1 MLLAKTHSFK
11 LDSRPLRNDTSCY
24 NRIMKN
30 YSIRDEISQKV
41 AKELGKYSEIL
52 QKLLYYRGI
61 KTEKDAEKFL
71 NPIFED
77 NNDPFDILGM
87 DIAVG
92 RILKAVEKNEKII
105 IYSDY
110 DADGIPGAVILHDF
124 FKKIRY
130 DNFINYIPHRVLEG
144 FGLNDEAVDEF
155 AKNKVDLIITIDCGI
170 ADVEE
175 AKKIKKYKID
185 LIITDHHLPRI
196 STKGKEELPYTLAIL
211 DSKQKDCK
219 YPDKNLCGSG
229 VVFKLVQALVSKLS
243 TFNPSTTAKLATGQA
258 LNFKLE
264 LPARG
269 WEKWLLDMVA
279 IATVSDMVPL
289 IGENRLFAYYGLKV
303 LRKSPRLGL
312 QRLLNIIKIDQK
324 NIVEDDIGFMISPR
338 INAASRMGI
347 PEDAFNM
354 LVTKDENEAY
364 KYATHLN
371 KINDERKVIVAVMV
385 KEIKKHWKAVDPEKK
400 RKVLVAGNPDWKP
413 SLLGLV
419 ANSLMDEH
427 DGPVFLWGR
436 EEGKTLKG
444 SCRSDGCVDIVA
456 MMREV
461 AHLLDEYGGHAASG
475 GFSISLENVDLLAD
489 GLEIAYEKLNIK
501 GDKKEQIADAVLNI
515 DDVNKELERDIS
527 QLAPFGMNNP
537 KPIFLFKNAEVFD
550 AEIFGKKKDHL
561 KILFRNKKGQ
571 IISAIGFFMK
581 AEDFDVKIAKGEK
594 INLLANIEKSFFA
607 GREELR
613 LRIVDIVV

>member
-1 MLLAKTHSFK
+1 M
-11 LDSRPLRNDTSCY
+11 N
-24 NRIMKN
+24 N
-30 YSIRDEISQKV
+30 YLVRDEISDKV
-41 AKELGKYSEIL
+41 SKELGKYSEIL
-52 QKLLYYRGI
+52 RKLLFYRGI
-61 KTEKDAEKFL
+61 TTEKEAEIFL
-71 NPIFED
+71 NPIYSE
-77 NNDPFDILGM
+77 NYDPFKMLGM
-87 DIAVG
+87 DIAVE
-92 RILKAVEKNEKII
+92 RILKAIEKNEKTV

-110 DADGIPGAVILHDF
+110 DADGIPGAVVLYDF
-124 FKKIRY
+124 FKKVGY

-144 FGLNDEAVDEF
+144 FGLNDEAIDEF

-175 AKKIKKYKID
+175 AKKIRKYKID
-185 LIITDHHLPRI
+185 LIITDHHLPGI
-196 STKGKEELPYTLAIL
+196 NEKGKEELPHALAIL

-219 YPDKNLCGSG
+219 YPDKNLCGAG
-229 VVFKLVQALVSKLS
+229 VVFKLVQALTIKIQK
-243 TFNPSTTAKLATGQA
+243 NPSTMLGATCLTA
-258 LNFKLE
+258 
-264 LPARG
+264 G

-289 IGENRLFAYYGLKV
+289 IGENRLLAYFGLKV
-303 LRKSPRLGL
+303 LRKSPRPGL

-347 PEDAFNM
+347 PEDAFKM
-354 LVTKDENEAY
+354 LTTKDENEAY

-456 MMREV
+456 MMRE
-461 AHLLDEYGGHAASG
+461 ASHLLKEYGGHAASG
-475 GFSISLENVDLLAD
+475 GFSIALEKVDLLAD
-489 GLEIAYEKLNIK
+489 GLEIAYQKVSIGGN
-501 GDKKEQIADAVLNI
+501 KKELIADAVIMI
-515 DDVNKELERDIS
+515 DDVNKDLEKDIS
-527 QLAPFGMNNP
+527 QLAPFGMNNS
-537 KPIFLFKNAEVFD
+537 KPLFLFKGIEIY
-550 AEIFGKKKDHL
+550 ETKIFGKKNDHL
-561 KILFRNKKGQ
+561 KLNFKNKKGQ
-571 IISAIGFFMK
+571 IISAIGFFMNVQ
-581 AEDFDVKIAKGEK
+581 DFTVKIADGEK
-594 INLLANIEKSFFA
+594 IDLLANIEKSFFA
-607 GREELR
+607 GREEIR
-613 LRIVDIVV
+613 LRIVDIM